1 MLPKEV
7 YSLSRPRSCG
17 HMSSLVGDSG
27 QLLGVLDFDT
37 VQVVHFESS

>member
-7 YSLSRPRSCG
+7 YLLSRSRSCG
-17 HMSSLVGDSG
+17 RMSSRVGDSG
-27 QLLGVLDFDT
+27 QVLGVLDFGT